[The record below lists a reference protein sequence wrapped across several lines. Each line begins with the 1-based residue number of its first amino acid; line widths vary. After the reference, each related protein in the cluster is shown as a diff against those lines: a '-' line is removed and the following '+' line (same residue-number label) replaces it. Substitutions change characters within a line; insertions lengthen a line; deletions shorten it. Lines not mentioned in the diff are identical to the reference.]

1 MTNKESEVKTQTI
14 FITYGH
20 EKGKNLQTSGLVRR
34 FIFTSILL
42 EPFTHTQK
50 KCYGVIRVLAIFLRV
65 QSLIDQKEEDKKG
78 SR

>member
-14 FITYGH
+14 FITFGH
-20 EKGKNLQTSGLVRR
+20 EKGKNLQTSRLVRR

-42 EPFTHTQK
+42 EPFTHTK
-50 KCYGVIRVLAIFLRV
+50 KCHGVIRVLAIFLRV